1 MSESKLAKLVRCIRK
16 VHVNNAEIDSNP
28 LSPKLKSAKS
38 STRTQRII
46 FAEKKDSVDN
56 TTWPKKRSGGAHKRK
71 GDVFKSIGKQDP
83 NFTVRRM
90 EVHMME
96 ELEKIQAVKKVEG
109 AGHTRRGGAHTKG
122 RGTYMYVLIT

>member
-1 MSESKLAKLVRCIRK
+1 MRCIRK
-16 VHVNNAEIDSNP
+16 VHVNNAKIDKISNP
-28 LSPKLKSAKS
+28 LSPKSAKS
-38 STRTQRII
+38 STCTQRII
-46 FAEKKDSVDN
+46 YCNYFAEKKDSVDN

-109 AGHTRRGGAHTKG
+109 WGTHEGAGHVHVCINYLTA
-122 RGTYMYVLIT
+122 YY